1 MRRFI
6 CILSVMLM
14 ALSVVYAAKDTLV
27 LTVPVPERK
36 VVATY
41 NPPFI
46 DEGNGFWVFV
56 YDTLIGLTPDL
67 KPEVPLLA
75 ESWDISE
82 DQKTV
87 TVHLR
92 KSVKFHDGSIFTAR
106 DVKAS
111 IELIAHPKL
120 ANRNVNFLPPFQTLI
135 GYEDFASGKTN
146 EIRGIKIIDD
156 YTVQFIHQKPN
167 GTFLLGL
174 GISPMMPAAK
184 IKNLDPLRIAGD
196 DYFKSP
202 IGTGPYKLV
211 EIKEGEY
218 YRFEAFSGYWR
229 GEPKI
234 KYAIIRQVDP
244 LLAVSKKDADYVCTY
259 SIDIVEA
266 AKQSG
271 YYDILRASPT
281 RLQVFRFIPT
291 VAPFNDVRFRRALIY
306 AIDFDAVIQRFY
318 GGYAKRMNTFM
329 IPGYWENTTL
339 SSYEYNVEKA
349 KQLVKE
355 SGYDGRELEL
365 IYYYTDTTTQQ
376 LMTAI
381 QYYWKQIGVNVK
393 LRYVDGP
400 TATALLVGDLQSQFK
415 GKGIMYAAN
424 AAIDPSFLEAF
435 TTGHTWDFLKM
446 NSDIYNELIK
456 KGYETIEPDKRK
468 EYYDKAQAI
477 LYRET
482 APIPLWAPDIINI
495 KSKSL
500 KTTVE
505 AFPGFWYP
513 IDLRIHEWQFV
524 DQK

>member
-1 MRRFI
+1 MRKFSLVLP
-6 CILSVMLM
+6 ILLLVITTL
-14 ALSVVYAAKDTLV
+14 YAAKDTLV

-46 DEGNGFWVFV
+46 DEGNGFWVFI
-56 YDTLIGLTPDL
+56 YDTLIGLTPGL
-67 KPEVPLLA
+67 KPEIPLLA
-75 ESWDISE
+75 ESWEISE

-92 KSVKFHDGSIFTAR
+92 KNVKFHDGSVFTAK

-111 IELIAHPKL
+111 IELVSHPKL
-120 ANRNVNFLPPFQTLI
+120 VNRIVNFLPPFQTLV
-135 GYEDFASGKTN
+135 GYEDFASGKDQ
-146 EIRGIKIIDD
+146 EIKGIKILDD
-156 YTVQFIHQKPN
+156 YTIQFVHQNPN

-174 GISPMMPAAK
+174 AITPMMPFSK
-184 IKNLDPLRIAGD
+184 IKNLDPVKIAGD
-196 DYFKSP
+196 DYFKAP

-218 YRFEAFSGYWR
+218 YKFEAFKDYWR
-229 GEPKI
+229 GQPKI

-244 LLAVSKKDADYVCTY
+244 LLAVSKKDADYICTY
-259 SIDIVEA
+259 SIDIVNA

-281 RLQVFRFIPT
+281 RLQVFRFMT
-291 VAPFNDVRFRRALIY
+291 DAAPFNDIRFRRALIY
-306 AIDFDAVIQRFY
+306 AIDFDAIIQRFY

-329 IPGYWENTTL
+329 IPGYWENETL
-339 SSYEYNVEKA
+339 APYEYNVEKA

-355 SGYDGRELEL
+355 SGYDGKELEL

-376 LMTAI
+376 ILTAI

-400 TATALLVGDLQSQFK
+400 TATALVIGDLKDQFR
-415 GKGIMYAAN
+415 GKGILYAAN

-446 NSDIYNELIK
+446 NSTIYNELIK
-456 KGYETIEPDKRK
+456 KGYETVEPQKRK

-495 KSKSL
+495 KSKVL
-500 KTTVE
+500 KTPIDP
-505 AFPGFWYP
+505 FPGFWYP
-513 IDLRIHEWQFV
+513 IDLRLHEWQFI
-524 DQK
+524 DQR